1 MFRQSPHNL
10 TTMYRAILATFIGLG
25 LSSSA
30 YALNLGQ
37 PLVHSEQHE
46 PLSATIPVSNI
57 DANNFSASIAPA
69 AIYSQLGLS
78 PSANIFVKFEKTS
91 DNSGNLVI
99 SSQAPVSAPFAD
111 VVLNLNNDG
120 EQYIEPQTLLMP
132 LSKSNTTLTG
142 NQNPVVVPEST
153 ISNLPVTSVTPLVLD
168 KSLDVRAIT
177 PPVSLIEPEFARD
190 DTALRDVQ
198 SNSENADPISPLVG
212 QTVNEKERVISS
224 LVPEG
229 TNRQIDILT
238 EQVTRRILSPNSLAQ
253 KDPAPTPTPL
263 MPEHNVLAT
272 TSATSTESTSSDDT
286 RQSITDSASTY
297 VVQKGDN
304 LWSIAYQIAKA
315 NDSDVQEVMAAL
327 HTQNP
332 DAFINNKANQLK
344 ANATLTIPNYRVV
357 LSQKAIEEAISSK
370 KQQTSKSAK
379 TTPHHPTKVATK
391 TSTPSRSQSIKQP
404 LPTAQV
410 SLVAQSQN
418 GQAAGSQAKTAPAGG
433 INQGSLVESLK
444 DIRAQTAQNAK
455 RVNTLNQELSS
466 ATQRLQLKNQQL
478 AELEARLKALKD
490 K

>member
-1 MFRQSPHNL
+1 MFRQSPHRL

-25 LSSSA
+25 FSSSA

-57 DANNFSASIAPA
+57 DADNFSASIAPT
-69 AIYSQLGLS
+69 AIYNQLGLN
-78 PSANIFVKFEKTS
+78 PSSNIFVQFQKTS

-99 SSQAPVSAPFAD
+99 SSQVPVSAPFAD

-132 LSKSNTTLTG
+132 LSKSSTTLTG
-142 NQNPVVVPEST
+142 NQNPVIVPEST
-153 ISNLPVTSVTPLVLD
+153 IPNLPVTSATPLVLD
-168 KSLDVRAIT
+168 EPLDVQT
-177 PPVSLIEPEFARD
+177 
-190 DTALRDVQ
+190 
-198 SNSENADPISPLVG
+198 NNENGYMTNTNPISPILG
-212 QTVNEKERVISS
+212 QTVNEEERVISR
-224 LVPEG
+224 LIPEG
-229 TNRQIDILT
+229 TNKQIDILT
-238 EQVTRRILSPNSLAQ
+238 EQVTRRILSPNSLTQ
-253 KDPAPTPTPL
+253 KEITPTPTPL
-263 MPEHNVLAT
+263 IPEHSVLT
-272 TSATSTESTSSDDT
+272 TAHDAPIEDTPLDDT
-286 RQSITDSASTY
+286 RQSVTDSVSTY

-315 NDSDVQEVMAAL
+315 NDSDVQEVMTAL
-327 HTQNP
+327 HSQNP
-332 DAFINNKANQLK
+332 DAFINNKASQLK
-344 ANATLTIPNYRVV
+344 ANATLTIPSYRVV
-357 LSQKAIEEAISSK
+357 LSQKAIEEAISAK
-370 KQQTSKSAK
+370 KQQVSKSAK
-379 TTPHHPTKVATK
+379 TTSTRPVKTANK
-391 TSTPSRSQSIKQP
+391 TSTPNRPQSIKQP

-410 SLVAQSQN
+410 SLVAQSQS
-418 GQAAGSQAKTAPAGG
+418 GQAAGSQSKTATGTGG
-433 INQGSLVESLK
+433 VNQGSLVDSLK